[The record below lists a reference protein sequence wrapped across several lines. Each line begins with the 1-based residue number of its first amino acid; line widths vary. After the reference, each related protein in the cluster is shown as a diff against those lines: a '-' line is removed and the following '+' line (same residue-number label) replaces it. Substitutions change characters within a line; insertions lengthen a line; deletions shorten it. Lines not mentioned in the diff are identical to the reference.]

1 MPTTAARPLSTTN
14 RTMNVHVHVPR
25 LRSKLGEHSMAP
37 RYLHTVRGIGLR
49 LSAPDDSHVTPPP
62 TGHHEALAS

>member
-1 MPTTAARPLSTTN
+1 
-14 RTMNVHVHVPR
+14 MNVHVHVPR